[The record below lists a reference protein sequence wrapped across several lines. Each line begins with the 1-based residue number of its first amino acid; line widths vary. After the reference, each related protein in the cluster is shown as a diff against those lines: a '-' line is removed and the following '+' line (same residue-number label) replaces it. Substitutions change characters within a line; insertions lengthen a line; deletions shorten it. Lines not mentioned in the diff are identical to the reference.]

1 MLTNLGQLDAK
12 RSIIPDPDCVIFA
25 ARHDQ
30 RLTMTNIQTL
40 DGVAVERIKQDGE
53 HVPFLRTVLFLLHR
67 EGVEKKLGR
76 ESNEEI
82 LLGTEGQGFDAGHF
96 IRALFLNCFLQKD
109 KLRCIAEL
117 RAS

>member
-30 RLTMTNIQTL
+30 RLPMTNIQTL

-76 ESNEEI
+76 
-82 LLGTEGQGFDAGHF
+82 
-96 IRALFLNCFLQKD
+96 
-109 KLRCIAEL
+109 
-117 RAS
+117 